1 MLKIVSLLQQ
11 IVIVIF
17 AALVAFDNTPDGQ
30 AMIDELLAEVEAAG
44 FDIPG
49 WEPPAGEPMDMNVAP
64 EAMQSVIDN
73 LAARFAQRHPGLVAD
88 KERR

>member
-11 IVIVIF
+11 IAMVIF
-17 AALVAFDNTPDGQ
+17 AALVAFDNTPEGQ
-30 AMIDELLAEVEAAG
+30 AMIDELLSEIEASG

-64 EAMQSVIDN
+64 EAMQSVIDT
-73 LAARFAQRHPGLVAD
+73 LAARFAQRHPDIIQKSGG
-88 KERR
+88 